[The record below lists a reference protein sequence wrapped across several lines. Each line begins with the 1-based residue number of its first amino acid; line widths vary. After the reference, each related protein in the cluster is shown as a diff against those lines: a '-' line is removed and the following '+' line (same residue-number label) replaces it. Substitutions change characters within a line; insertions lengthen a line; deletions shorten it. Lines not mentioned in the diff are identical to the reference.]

1 MAKKKN
7 VSARVNKKTP
17 TINQV
22 EDVGKIDTQ
31 GEMEVPVLDREA
43 QLNL

>member
-7 VSARVNKKTP
+7 LSARVNKKTP

-31 GEMEVPVLDREA
+31 GEMEAPMPDHEA
-43 QLNL
+43 KLNL